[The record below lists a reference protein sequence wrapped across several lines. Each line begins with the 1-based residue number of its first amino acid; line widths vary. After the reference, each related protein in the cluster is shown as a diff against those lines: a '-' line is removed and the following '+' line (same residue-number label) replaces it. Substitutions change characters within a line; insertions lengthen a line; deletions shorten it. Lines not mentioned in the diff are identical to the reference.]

1 VTDVI
6 ADPSPAFDADM
17 RDLAYAYGQPR
28 TRAVVKSRPE
38 DFRVDE
44 ELKFSPDESGGHALL
59 RVEKRNANTEWVARL
74 LARHAGVRRVD
85 VGYAGLK
92 DRAAVTTQW
101 FSIDL
106 KGKPEPDWAEIG
118 REDIV
123 VLEESR
129 HGRKLRRGA
138 LRGNRFT
145 LRLREVSGDR
155 AHLEQRLARIART
168 GVPNYFG
175 EQRFGRDNLNQAA
188 AMFADPGRRVRRF
201 ERGLYLS
208 AARGWL
214 FNQVLSRRVAEGT
227 WERAVSGDAMVLDGS
242 HSFFVIDEP
251 DADIDAR
258 VTKGDIHP
266 SGPLWGRGEL
276 PTRDKARQ
284 LEECSLAPHQEWC
297 RGLER
302 AGLEQQ
308 RRPLRVI
315 PARLQ
320 WSWGEERDIYKKVET
335 TDCLELSFALPAGAY
350 ATSLLR
356 ELVEYEA
363 ISSGWNRTD
372 DE

>member
-6 ADPSPAFDADM
+6 VDPSPAFDADM
-17 RDLAYAYGQPR
+17 RDLAYAHGQPR
-28 TRAVVKSRPE
+28 ARAVVKSRPE

-44 ELKFSPDESGGHALL
+44 ELKFAPDGGGGHALL

-74 LARHAGVRRVD
+74 LARHAGVRSVD

-106 KGKPEPDWAEIG
+106 KGRPEPDWAKLG
-118 REDIV
+118 HEDIV

-129 HGRKLRRGA
+129 HRRKLRRGA

-145 LRLREVSGDR
+145 LRLTEVNGDR
-155 AHLEQRLARIART
+155 ADLEQRLARIATT

-175 EQRFGRDNLNQAA
+175 EQRFGHDNLAQAA
-188 AMFADPGRRVRRF
+188 AMFADPGRKVPRF

-208 AARGWL
+208 AARSWL
-214 FNQVLSRRVAEGT
+214 FNQVLSNRAAEGA
-227 WERAVSGDAMVLDGS
+227 WDRALPGDAMVLDGS

-251 DADIDAR
+251 DVDIDAR
-258 VTKGDIHP
+258 VTEGDIHP
-266 SGPLWGRGEL
+266 SGPLWGCGEL

-284 LEECSLAPHQEWC
+284 LEEYSLASYQEWC

-308 RRPLRVI
+308 RRALRVI

-320 WSWGEERDIYKKVET
+320 WSWGEERDIDNQVEA

-356 ELVEYEA
+356 ELLEYGA
-363 ISSGWNRTD
+363 IGSG
-372 DE
+372 

>member
-1 VTDVI
+1 MTDVI
-6 ADPSPAFDADM
+6 ADPSPAVDADM

-44 ELKFSPDESGGHALL
+44 ELKFAPDGSGGHALL
-59 RVEKRNANTEWVARL
+59 RVEKRNANTEWVGRV
-74 LARHAGVRRVD
+74 LARHAGVRPVD

-106 KGKPEPDWAEIG
+106 KGKPEPDWAAPG
-118 REDIV
+118 HEDIV
-123 VLEESR
+123 VLEVSR
-129 HGRKLRRGA
+129 HRRKLRRGV

-155 AHLEQRLARIART
+155 PDLEQRLACIAKT
-168 GVPNYFG
+168 GIPNYFG
-175 EQRFGRDNLNQAA
+175 EQRFGHDNLAQAA
-188 AMFADPGRRVRRF
+188 AMFADPGRRVRHF

-208 AARGWL
+208 AVRAWL
-214 FNQVLSRRVAEGT
+214 FNQVLTQRVADGT
-227 WERAVSGDAMVLDGS
+227 WDHALPGDAMALDGS

-258 VTKGDIHP
+258 LAVGDIHP

-276 PTRDKARQ
+276 STREEARR
-284 LEECSLAPHQEWC
+284 LEESSLAQYEEWR
-297 RGLER
+297 RGLES

-315 PARLQ
+315 PARVQ
-320 WSWGEERDIYKKVET
+320 WSWGEERDNDNQGET
-335 TDCLELSFALPAGAY
+335 TDWLELSFALPAGAY

-356 ELVEYEA
+356 ELVEYGA
-363 ISSGWNRTD
+363 ISSGSNGAYD
-372 DE
+372 V

>member
-6 ADPSPAFDADM
+6 ADPSPALDADM
-17 RDLAYAYGQPR
+17 RDLAYAYGEPR
-28 TRAVVKSRPE
+28 ACAVVKSRPE

-44 ELKFSPDESGGHALL
+44 ELKFSPDGSGGHALL

-74 LARHAGVRRVD
+74 LARHAGVRPVD

-106 KGKPEPDWAEIG
+106 KGRPEPVWAELG
-118 REDIV
+118 HEDIV

-129 HGRKLRRGA
+129 HRRKLRRGA
-138 LRGNRFT
+138 LCGNRFT

-155 AHLEQRLARIART
+155 ADLEQRLSCIATR

-188 AMFADPGRRVRRF
+188 AMFADPGRRAGRF

-208 AARGWL
+208 AARSWL
-214 FNQVLSRRVAEGT
+214 FNQVLSNRVAGGT
-227 WERAVSGDAMVLDGS
+227 WDRALPGDAMVLNGS

-258 VTKGDIHP
+258 VTRGDIHP

-284 LEECSLAPHQEWC
+284 LEVY
-297 RGLER
+297 

-315 PARLQ
+315 PARVQ
-320 WSWGEERDIYKKVET
+320 WSWDEERDIDKQFET
-335 TDCLELSFALPAGAY
+335 TDSLEISFALPAGAY

-356 ELVEYEA
+356 EMVEYGA
-363 ISSGWNRTD
+363 ISSGWNRAD
-372 DE
+372 DG

>member
-1 VTDVI
+1 MTEV
-6 ADPSPAFDADM
+6 ADPSPTFVVDM

-28 TRAVVKSRPE
+28 ASAVVKSRPE

-44 ELKFSPDESGGHALL
+44 ELKFVPDGDGGHALI
-59 RVEKRNANTEWVARL
+59 RIEKRNANTEWVARL
-74 LARHAGVRRVD
+74 LARYAGVRPVD

-106 KGKPEPDWAEIG
+106 NGRPEPDWAAIG
-118 REDIV
+118 HDDVV
-123 VLEESR
+123 VLEATR
-129 HGRKLRRGA
+129 HNRKLRRGA

-145 LRLREVSGDR
+145 LRLRDVSGDR
-155 AHLEQRLARIART
+155 DDLEQRLARIVRT

-175 EQRFGRDNLNQAA
+175 EQRFGRDNLAQAT
-188 AMFADPGRRVRRF
+188 AMFADPGLRVRRF
-201 ERGLYLS
+201 ERGMYLS
-208 AARGWL
+208 AVRAWL
-214 FNQVLSRRVAEGT
+214 FNQVLSQRVADGT
-227 WERAVSGDAMVLDGS
+227 WDRALPGDAMVLDGS

-284 LEECSLAPHQEWC
+284 LEESSVESYAEWC

-302 AGLEQQ
+302 ANLEQQ

-315 PARLQ
+315 PSDLQ
-320 WSWGEERDIYKKVET
+320 WSWGKERENDGGQT
-335 TDCLELSFALPAGAY
+335 TANWLELSFSLPTGTY

-356 ELVEYEA
+356 ELVKYGTG
-363 ISSGWNRTD
+363 SNHWNAA
-372 DE
+372 DEG